1 MGMFKQF
8 MSVALIGLMVFSTS
22 TAAFAQSSVSSQQTK
37 TEKIKAKIRKL
48 GLGERVKVSV
58 KLVNDSS
65 YKGYVSQ
72 AGEDDFT
79 VIDKTGQ
86 SNIIKY
92 SEVKSVSGKNLST
105 GAKIGIGIAIG
116 AGAVLA
122 VLGILIASLDD

>member
-1 MGMFKQF
+1 MFRQLISILLIAGVF
-8 MSVALIGLMVFSTS
+8 AASGNVAVLAQTS
-22 TAAFAQSSVSSQQTK
+22 TNAQQEK

-48 GLGERVKVSV
+48 GLGERVKVNV

-72 AGEDDFT
+72 ANDDDF
-79 VIDKTGQ
+79 VVVDKTGQ

-92 SEVKSVSGKNLST
+92 SEVKTVSGKNLST